1 MTAEISEKI
10 VNKIAKLFELANN
23 NSSDAEAKSALL
35 MAQQWMVKYGL
46 TASDIDRTTNL
57 PEAVRCEHKWDAG
70 WRKQLA
76 IVLAPNYRCKP
87 FLSGNQIY
95 FIGFPGDAQTCKQCF
110 EGTYSFIYKRA
121 NQEYDKAKNN
131 GLPTRG
137 IANSYAMGFCAGI
150 KSILSEQCK
159 ALQVTV
165 PTAVENEFSKIFSTP
180 ENASRRTAASPASR
194 EAWFSLGY
202 SEGREKFQTKQVQ
215 SS

>member
-1 MTAEISEKI
+1 MSAKINEKI
-10 VNKIAKLFELANN
+10 IDKIAKLFELANN
-23 NSSDAEAKSALL
+23 NSNDAEAKSALL

-46 TASDIDRTTNL
+46 TASDMNKTADV
-57 PEAVRCEHKWDAG
+57 PQAVGCLHKWDAG

-76 IVLAPNYRCKP
+76 IVLAPNYRCKT

-95 FIGFPGDAQTCKQCF
+95 FIGFTGDANLCKQCF
-110 EGTYSFIYKRA
+110 ESTYAFIYKRA

-131 GLPTRG
+131 GLPTKG

-150 KSILSEQCK
+150 KSILSEQCR

-165 PTAVENEFSKIFSTP
+165 PTAVEDEFSKIFSSP
-180 ENASRRTAASPASR
+180 ENVSRRTAASPASR

-215 SS
+215 SN